1 MMLLLIIMA
10 TTNKKISLID
20 FPEEERA
27 EKNIS
32 MAFYGETSYENQMA
46 VLSHFLHNH
55 QKKLTI
61 EEQTEIISA
70 IRDYLERKEYHQ
82 GLNLDNM
89 TDDEVLEVAEDPAQ
103 YTIFSDFFNVPF
115 PAPENPQFTF
125 IDLFAGIGGI
135 RIPFDEM
142 GYQCVFSSEWD
153 AKACKTYFANFGT
166 VPFGDITK
174 IPAERIPKHDIL
186 LAGFP
191 CQAFSIMGKMQGFAD
206 TRGTMFFE
214 IERILKHHH
223 TPYILLENVKQLV
236 GHDGG
241 RTFKVILERLN
252 ELGYYVKWEVL
263 NALDFG
269 LPQKRERVIIVGF
282 LDKADYDSFSFEIP
296 HKKYN
301 LADILEPDDKVDP
314 TLFAS
319 DQIVTKR
326 REKTL
331 GKKLF
336 YPSIWHENKA
346 GDISVHDYSC
356 ALRTGASYN
365 YLLVNGVRR
374 PSSRELLRLQ
384 GFPEKYKIAVS
395 HQDIRRQTGNSVAVP
410 MIRMVAQKINEIIK
424 RKELHGTS
432 KVKRLKAVANA

>member
-1 MMLLLIIMA
+1 MA
-10 TTNKKISLID
+10 TKNKKTSLID
-20 FPEEERA
+20 FPEEVSKSA
-27 EKNIS
+27 GMNVKV
-32 MAFYGETSYENQMA
+32 YGEISYENQMA
-46 VLSHFLHNH
+46 VLSHYLHSH
-55 QKKLTI
+55 HRETAK
-61 EEQTEIISA
+61 EEQAEIVEA
-70 IRDYLERKEYHQ
+70 IRDYLSRKEMRQ
-82 GLNLDNM
+82 GFDIS
-89 TDDEVLEVAEDPAQ
+89 DWSDEQILMAAEAPGQ
-103 YTIFSDFFNVPF
+103 YDLFSEFLNVPF
-115 PAPENPQFTF
+115 PSPENPQYTF

-142 GYQCVFSSEWD
+142 NYHCVFSSEWD
-153 AKACKTYFANFGT
+153 AKACQTYFANFGT

-174 IPAERIPKHDIL
+174 IPAERIPKHDVL

-214 IERILKHHH
+214 IERILKHHR

-241 RTFKVILERLN
+241 RTFKVILERLDL
-252 ELGYYVKWEVL
+252 LGYHIKWKVL

-282 LDKADYDSFSFEIP
+282 LDKADCDAFSFDIP
-296 HKKYN
+296 YKKYN
-301 LADILEPDDKVDP
+301 LADILEPDEKVDP
-314 TLFAS
+314 SLFAS
-319 DQIVTKR
+319 NQIVAKR
-326 REKTL
+326 QEKTA
-331 GKKLF
+331 GKNLF

-374 PSSRELLRLQ
+374 PTSRELLRLQ

-410 MIRMVAQKINEIIK
+410 MIRMVAQKINEIIEK
-424 RKELHGTS
+424 KSQYGTS
-432 KVKRLKAVANA
+432 

>member
-1 MMLLLIIMA
+1 MMLLLLIMA
-10 TTNKKISLID
+10 TNNKKISLID

-89 TDDEVLEVAEDPAQ
+89 TDDEVLEVAKDPAQ
-103 YTIFSDFFNVPF
+103 YTLFSDFFNVPF

-236 GHDGG
+236 VHDGG

-252 ELGYYVKWEVL
+252 DLGYYVKWEVL

-424 RKELHGTS
+424 RKELYGTS